1 MRIVGGKHL
10 GRRLESPAGMD
21 IRPTSDRAREALF
34 NILSHGKY
42 AGEDGAAPLG
52 QSVLDVFA
60 GTGAMGLEALSR
72 GAASVCFIEQ
82 NRTAAR
88 QIMVMAKD
96 MGEADAVNV
105 ITRDATKPGPAR
117 ENFDLVLMDIQMPIL
132 DGYEAS
138 QQIRKLE
145 GYRDTPIIAMTANAM
160 RGDREKAIQAGM
172 NDHLT
177 KPIDVDLLYQ
187 QLLHWRR
194 KTTC

>member
-1 MRIVGGKHL
+1 MRIVGGKHR

-117 ENFDLVLMDIQMPIL
+117 ENFDLVLMDAPYRMGQSEPSLAALAGFGWLRAGSICCVELAKGEDFAAGEDFEVLDERTYGAARIVIL
-132 DGYEAS
+132 RWNG
-138 QQIRKLE
+138 
-145 GYRDTPIIAMTANAM
+145 
-160 RGDREKAIQAGM
+160 
-172 NDHLT
+172 
-177 KPIDVDLLYQ
+177 
-187 QLLHWRR
+187 
-194 KTTC
+194 KT